1 MSYES
6 FSSLPPEEERHFV
19 VFEEFTQQN
28 AKRANVMGI
37 AAGIGFAVI
46 IIGIVGAFWGSIPK
60 PKFDEGAEE
69 TATAPA
75 AAPAPTPAPAAA
87 AAPAAAPSDPAA
99 APAAAGAAAAPAPAA
114 AGAPAA
120 PAAPAPAV
128 PAGATKAPPPH

>member
-60 PKFDEGAEE
+60 PKFDERVE
-69 TATAPA
+69 TAIEERQNAEQEVEVQQEKRKKLEQERGRRVQQVRT
-75 AAPAPTPAPAAA
+75 
-87 AAPAAAPSDPAA
+87 SSSHSS
-99 APAAAGAAAAPAPAA
+99 
-114 AGAPAA
+114 
-120 PAAPAPAV
+120 V
-128 PAGATKAPPPH
+128 S